1 MPAKVMLVHQTA
13 PLNPPE
19 EARTG
24 SAVSLLRLIFTVLHL
39 GFSRFFIILIFIEF
53 CNLQTTKRK
62 GTHWRERTRKQMMKS
77 GSSQRSTPFF
87 SFLQANAHVRF
98 DPVY

>member
-19 EARTG
+19 EAHAG

-39 GFSRFFIILIFIEF
+39 GFSRFFIIIIFFI
-53 CNLQTTKRK
+53 
-62 GTHWRERTRKQMMKS
+62 
-77 GSSQRSTPFF
+77 
-87 SFLQANAHVRF
+87 
-98 DPVY
+98 